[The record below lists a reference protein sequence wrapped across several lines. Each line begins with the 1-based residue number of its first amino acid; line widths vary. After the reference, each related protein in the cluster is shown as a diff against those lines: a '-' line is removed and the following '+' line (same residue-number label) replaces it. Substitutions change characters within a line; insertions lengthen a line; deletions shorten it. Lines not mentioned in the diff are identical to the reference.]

1 MAGLRID
8 PGHIPGVKRDTEK
21 VENKHGPGF
30 KEFVKSAIKRVNE
43 SHLEANESIEQLATG
58 KTGIHE
64 TMISLQKAD
73 ISMRLFLQIRN
84 KAMEAYREIMRMP
97 F

>member
-1 MAGLRID
+1 MSGLRID
-8 PGHIPGVKRDTEK
+8 SGHMPGIDRDIEK
-21 VENKHGPGF
+21 VDKKYGPGF
-30 KEFVKSAIKRVNE
+30 KDFVKSAIKRVNE
-43 SHLEANESIEQLATG
+43 SHLEANEQIEKLARG

-73 ISMRLFLQIRN
+73 VSMRLFLQIRN
-84 KAMEAYREIMRMP
+84 KAIEAYREIMRMP